1 MGMEF
6 GAQLDKKHQN
16 EFVQFHRELTAN
28 YKAAVVVTEACSES
42 GF

>member
-16 EFVQFHRELTAN
+16 EFVQFHRELTVN
-28 YKAAVVVTEACSES
+28 YKS
-42 GF
+42 GSSSNRSVQ